1 MAPCRESHRGLTGE
15 YPAFTTSAQP
25 LAGAVQDAPRERLLD
40 PGVPGPVRGPVPGPL
55 EARSRSLIT
64 VRGRGRP
71 RGRPRG
77 CARARPALAAFTGPS
92 TGPIPGLST
101 VPFGSSAN
109 RPLDGAVDG
118 PVRDTLHRSVNGD
131 VAGTPQA
138 CPAAQS
144 ARRRDIQEP
153 L

>member
-1 MAPCRESHRGLTGE
+1 MAPCREWHCGLPCGLTWI
-15 YPAFTTSAQP
+15 TTSDQP
-25 LAGAVQDAPRERLLD
+25 LAGAVPEPPRERLLD

-55 EARSRSLIT
+55 EARGRSLSA
-64 VRGRGRP
+64 VRGSGRP
-71 RGRPRG
+71 RDRPRG
-77 CARARPALAAFTGPS
+77 CARARPALTPFTGLS

-101 VPFGSSAN
+101 VPFGSAN

-118 PVRDTLHRSVNGD
+118 PVRNTLHRSVNGD
-131 VAGTPQA
+131 VAGTLQA

-144 ARRRDIQEP
+144 ARRRDVQEP